1 VARDE
6 YEAEQDRGLS
16 GDGAHAESE
25 IQRCEGLADTDPMA
39 LRRSA
44 REAALRPGMAVKTV
58 LALSSAMLAAYA
70 LHALFG
76 LGGHRLDGFYL
87 KWVTDAIALLSA
99 AMCMWRAAA
108 VRGERLAWALFSLG
122 MASWGLGNIY
132 YSIFLVDKNPV
143 PIPSVADA
151 LFLGTYPP
159 VFIALVLLSHS
170 RIEDVGLGL
179 SLDGVIA
186 ALGVAAVS
194 SAVVVEAVLRGSA
207 HASAAVFATSLAY
220 PLCDLVLLGLVVG
233 ALALSGWRF
242 DRMWV
247 FLSGGLGVFT
257 VTDGIFLFKVSH
269 GTYVVGTILDAGWL
283 LGAVLLSF
291 AAWAPV
297 GEGLSVQRGRR
308 LLGGSGFFGL
318 VGLTILI
325 WGYFEHVNT
334 LALVL
339 ASAVVLAAI
348 VRGAVLIAEKLGSTR
363 NEMELLARQNQRLLE
378 LDALRDSFVSVVS
391 HELRTPLTS
400 VCGYLELLQHGEGGP
415 VTEEQQRL
423 MAVIDR
429 DAGRPLRLVE
439 DLLFVGQVDAGT
451 LTLEL
456 GAVDLGD
463 LAAQSAETARTH
475 AADTDIEL
483 VLSQGR
489 LPVLVGDSGRLG
501 QLLDNLISNA
511 LKFTPRGGRVTVR
524 TGRNGDVAFAEV
536 EDTGMGISAADQERL
551 FERFFRT
558 TSATAQAIPGIGL
571 GVSISQAI
579 AEAHDGKIIVSSLLR
594 VGTTFRFEA
603 PLPRAN
609 TELPSPTVAKA
620 AA

>member
-1 VARDE
+1 
-6 YEAEQDRGLS
+6 
-16 GDGAHAESE
+16 
-25 IQRCEGLADTDPMA
+25 
-39 LRRSA
+39 
-44 REAALRPGMAVKTV
+44 MAVKSV
-58 LALSSAMLAAYA
+58 LVLSSVMLVAYA

-76 LGGHRLDGFYL
+76 VGGHRLDGFYL

-99 AMCMWRAAA
+99 ALCMWRAVA
-108 VRGERLAWALFSLG
+108 VRGERLSWALFSLG

-159 VFIALVLLSHS
+159 AFIALILLSRS
-170 RIEDVGLGL
+170 RTRDVGLGL

-186 ALGVAAVS
+186 GLGVAAVS
-194 SAVVVEAVLRGSA
+194 ATVVVGAVVPALA
-207 HASAAVFATSLAY
+207 HASTAVTVTGLAY
-220 PLCDLVLLGLVVG
+220 PLCDLVMLGFVVG
-233 ALALSGWRF
+233 AFALSGWRF

-247 FLSGGLGVFT
+247 ILGSGLGVFT
-257 VTDGIFLFKVSH
+257 VTDGIFLFKVAK
-269 GTYVVGTILDAGWL
+269 GTYVVGTIIDAGWL
-283 LGAVLLSF
+283 LGAVLISL
-291 AAWAPV
+291 AAWAPI
-297 GEGLSVQRGRR
+297 GEGLSARHGSR
-308 LLGGSGFFGL
+308 LFAGSAFFGL

-325 WGYFEHVNT
+325 WSYFQHVNA

-348 VRGAVLIAEKLGSTR
+348 VRGAVVVAEKLSSTR
-363 NEMELLARQNQRLLE
+363 NEMELLALQNQRLLE
-378 LDALRDSFVSVVS
+378 LDGLRDSFVSVVS

-400 VCGYLELLQHGEGGP
+400 VCGYLELLQQGEGGP

-423 MAVIDR
+423 MTVINR
-429 DAGRPLRLVE
+429 NAGRLLRLVE
-439 DLLFVGQVDAGT
+439 DLLFVGQVDAGK
-451 LTLEL
+451 LALEV
-456 GAVDLGD
+456 GRVDLGD
-463 LAAQSAETARTH
+463 LALQSVETARTH
-475 AADTDIEL
+475 AADSDIEL
-483 VLSQGR
+483 VVSQGP
-489 LPVLVGDSGRLG
+489 LPVLIGDGGRLG

-524 TGRNGDVAFAEV
+524 TGLNREVAFAEV

-558 TSATAQAIPGIGL
+558 TSATTHAIPGIGL
-571 GVSISQAI
+571 GLSISQAI
-579 AEAHDGKIIVSSLLR
+579 AEAHGGKITVSSLLG

-609 TELPSPTVAKA
+609 AEISSPA
-620 AA
+620 AALAAA

>member
-1 VARDE
+1 
-6 YEAEQDRGLS
+6 
-16 GDGAHAESE
+16 
-25 IQRCEGLADTDPMA
+25 
-39 LRRSA
+39 
-44 REAALRPGMAVKTV
+44 MAVKTV
-58 LALSSAMLAAYA
+58 LALSSVMLVAYA

-87 KWVTDAIALLSA
+87 KWVTDVIALLSA
-99 AMCMWRAAA
+99 AMCMWRAVG
-108 VRGERLAWALFSLG
+108 VRGERFAWALISVG
-122 MASWGLGNIY
+122 MASWGLGNVY

-159 VFIALVLLSHS
+159 VLIALVLLTRS
-170 RIEDVGLGL
+170 RIRDVGLGL
-179 SLDGVIA
+179 SLDGLIA

-194 SAVVVEAVLRGSA
+194 AAVVVGAVLPGLA
-207 HASAAVFATSLAY
+207 HASTAVVVTSLAY
-220 PLCDLVLLGLVVG
+220 PLCDLVMLGLVVG
-233 ALALSGWRF
+233 AFALSGWRF

-247 FLSGGLGVFT
+247 ILSVGLGVFA
-257 VTDGIFLFKVSH
+257 VTDGLFLFKVWH
-269 GTYVVGTILDAGWL
+269 GTYVVGTIIDAGWL
-283 LGAVLLSF
+283 LGAVLMSV

-297 GEGLSVQRGRR
+297 GEGLSARRGSR
-308 LLGGSGFFGL
+308 LLAGSGFFGL

-325 WGYFEHVNT
+325 WGYFQHVNA

-339 ASAVVLAAI
+339 ASSVVLVAI
-348 VRGAVLIAEKLGSTR
+348 VRAAVLVAEKLGSTR
-363 NEMELLARQNQRLLE
+363 NEMELLALQNRRLLE

-400 VCGYLELLQHGEGGP
+400 VRGYLELLRQGEGGP

-429 DAGRPLRLVE
+429 NAGRLLRLVE

-451 LTLEL
+451 LALEL
-456 GAVDLGD
+456 GPVDLGD
-463 LAAQSAETARTH
+463 IAVQSAETARTH
-475 AADTDIEL
+475 AAHSGIEL
-483 VLSQGR
+483 VLSQGL
-489 LPVLVGDSGRLG
+489 LPVLLGDGGRLG

-524 TGRNGDVAFAEV
+524 TGRNGDVVFAEV

-571 GVSISQAI
+571 GLSISQAI
-579 AEAHDGKIIVSSLLR
+579 AEAHGGKLLVSSLLG
-594 VGTTFRFEA
+594 VGTTFRLEA

-609 TELPSPTVAKA
+609 TELASSPVALA